1 MRTVVTLDPRNKVP
15 FASFYLEGL
24 RMMFGEKSLNYSVSS
39 FVDLN
44 RAKDYSYDHYMCF
57 IVARGDMKRKIII
70 DFHDSTSISA
80 EAYRWC
86 DVYAKINIATTTDMS
101 SWPKLI
107 SIPPGF
113 GIRTKSVAGTLIGGI
128 KDLLRMK
135 FRPINGLY
143 AQFYN
148 TYAMLLRP
156 TIQEYEQKS
165 ESMAGY
171 VFHASTLWS
180 VDNCMQFT
188 NPYRATFIRTCK
200 SLPEIRFEGGLIK
213 THGDIPQEYEDVAS
227 NKRYKFHEYFQN
239 TMRSMFVFNTP
250 AVHQCHGWKLGE
262 YLAMGK
268 AIISTPI
275 SNRLPFPFEDGKNL
289 LVVHNQEELVEA
301 IHRLSTDNELRRS
314 LEESS
319 RNIYTNYCSPIAVM
333 RSVLGDFL

>member
-113 GIRTKSVAGTLIGGI
+113 GIRTKSVAGTLIGWH
-128 KDLLRMK
+128 KR
-135 FRPINGLY
+135 FV
-143 AQFYN
+143 A
-148 TYAMLLRP
+148 
-156 TIQEYEQKS
+156 YE
-165 ESMAGY
+165 
-171 VFHASTLWS
+171 
-180 VDNCMQFT
+180 
-188 NPYRATFIRTCK
+188 I
-200 SLPEIRFEGGLIK
+200 
-213 THGDIPQEYEDVAS
+213 
-227 NKRYKFHEYFQN
+227 
-239 TMRSMFVFNTP
+239 
-250 AVHQCHGWKLGE
+250 
-262 YLAMGK
+262 
-268 AIISTPI
+268 
-275 SNRLPFPFEDGKNL
+275 
-289 LVVHNQEELVEA
+289 
-301 IHRLSTDNELRRS
+301 
-314 LEESS
+314 
-319 RNIYTNYCSPIAVM
+319 
-333 RSVLGDFL
+333 

>member
-1 MRTVVTLDPRNKVP
+1 MNSVVLLDPRNKAL
-15 FASFYLEGL
+15 FASFYVEGL
-24 RMMFGEKSLNYSVSS
+24 RKMFGSKSLRYSMLP
-39 FVDLN
+39 FGDLD
-44 RAKDYSYDHYMCF
+44 RAKDFSYDHYMCF
-57 IVARGDMKRKIII
+57 IVVRGNLKRKIII

-113 GIRTKSVAGTLIGGI
+113 GIRTNSVAGTLIGGV
-128 KDLLRMK
+128 KDLWHMK

-156 TIQEYEQKS
+156 TIQKYEQKS
-165 ESMAGY
+165 ESMTGY

-213 THGDIPQEYEDVAS
+213 PHGDIPQEYEDVAS
-227 NKRYKFHEYFQN
+227 NRRYTFHEYFQN

-301 IHRLSTDNELRRS
+301 IHRLSTDNELRHS

-319 RNIYTNYCSPIAVM
+319 RTIYTNYCSPIAVM
-333 RSVLGDFL
+333 RLVLGNFL

>member
-156 TIQEYEQKS
+156 TIQKYEQKS

-227 NKRYKFHEYFQN
+227 NKRLKF
-239 TMRSMFVFNTP
+239 R
-250 AVHQCHGWKLGE
+250 
-262 YLAMGK
+262 
-268 AIISTPI
+268 I
-275 SNRLPFPFEDGKNL
+275 
-289 LVVHNQEELVEA
+289 
-301 IHRLSTDNELRRS
+301 
-314 LEESS
+314 
-319 RNIYTNYCSPIAVM
+319 
-333 RSVLGDFL
+333 